1 MIFRL
6 GDQIRGK
13 MQPKI
18 LVVYYSRGGNTR
30 AMAEEVVRGVRE
42 AGGDAILKDV
52 RKATPEDLV
61 GADGIVLGSPTY
73 FGAPAAEMKR
83 FIDDSI
89 KIRGKL
95 EGKVGA
101 AFSSSAHRAGGRET
115 TVLSMLHSLLVH
127 GMVVC
132 GDPLST
138 GGHYGAA
145 ADGSPDDR
153 AKREC
158 LGLGRRVAELAKKL
172 RPG

>member
-1 MIFRL
+1 MVKVLIA
-6 GDQIRGK
+6 
-13 MQPKI
+13 
-18 LVVYYSRGGNTR
+18 YYSRGGNTR
-30 AMAEEVVRGVRE
+30 AMAEEVARGVKE
-42 AGGDAILKDV
+42 AGGEAILKDV
-52 RKATPEDLV
+52 REATNEDLT

-73 FGAPAAEMKR
+73 FGAPATEMKR

-101 AFSSSAHRAGGRET
+101 AFSSSRHRAGGRET
-115 TVLSMLHSLLVH
+115 TVLSMLHSMLVH

-132 GDPLST
+132 GDPLAT

-145 ADGSPDDR
+145 ADGPPDER

-158 LGLGRRVAELAKKL
+158 RGLGRRVTELAKKL
-172 RPG
+172 GPG